1 MHFNVLLSSG
11 SSNINLCVCVCVCVY
26 MFVCILCDCICD
38 QLAAKSYTGSA
49 DRADRRQSGFD
60 QSQLPWW
67 LGIRPITSD
76 VIGGTCAKTMQWQSK
91 DNAMQCNV
99 FLHLIVWFHQEWIGR
114 SNVFSHR
121 RRHWPRIFQLVECMW
136 KCLTMS
142 YNDLQCLTIKDNVKQ
157 CKTLYL
163 PAGSVHV
170 KNRRHHQNTKH
181 QSSPMSYTPDI
192 ILILDCKKADHYIAI
207 SSGNKSCELAGWN
220 DFLIDIHLMHGSVQ
234 RL

>member
-1 MHFNVLLSSG
+1 MAKAIQTV
-11 SSNINLCVCVCVCVY
+11 CVCVCVCEHVCLY
-26 MFVCILCDCICD
+26 FVCLCDCICD

-60 QSQLPWW
+60 QSRLPWW

-76 VIGGTCAKTMQWQSK
+76 VIGATCAKTMQWQSK
-91 DNAMQCNV
+91 DNAKVV

-136 KCLTMS
+136 KTADITKTPNTS
-142 YNDLQCLTIKDNVKQ
+142 PHQCLTRLTSFSSWIAKKQ
-157 CKTLYL
+157 TT
-163 PAGSVHV
+163 
-170 KNRRHHQNTKH
+170 N
-181 QSSPMSYTPDI
+181 
-192 ILILDCKKADHYIAI
+192 IAI

-220 DFLIDIHLMHGSVQ
+220 DFLIDIHLIHGSVQ